1 MIAGLAEDL
10 RRDHAR
16 PDDDDG
22 GFGDRAVRVGTTF
35 DGAGRLEGDLTAR
48 CAAAVEAVLDAL
60 GTVRGPED
68 IRTMAQRR
76 HDALEEACLRL
87 IGAGMLPQRAGQPVR
102 LDLTITLQELIDNA
116 GGIGCDALIQ
126 PVITGHADY
135 ELIEQLLTD
144 DGYRDQLAARC
155 RGQASD
161 DRFGALLEVAVKL
174 LSGPAGHAAA
184 LRRKI
189 KGGPAVPLS
198 LPLDIPGTFDTIPVH
213 LRRAVRTRDR
223 HCRFPGCDQP
233 VAACD
238 VHHIVH
244 RKDGGRHA
252 LGNLILMCRFHHL
265 VAIHRWGWTIILHS
279 DGTTTAVSPDSAK
292 TLHSH
297 APPVR
302 VA

>member
-22 GFGDRAVRVGTTF
+22 GFGDRAVRLGTTF

-161 DRFGALLEVAVKL
+161 DRFGALLGGSSETAVR
-174 LSGPAGHAAA
+174 SGRA
-184 LRRKI
+184 R
-189 KGGPAVPLS
+189 
-198 LPLDIPGTFDTIPVH
+198 
-213 LRRAVRTRDR
+213 RRA
-223 HCRFPGCDQP
+223 
-233 VAACD
+233 
-238 VHHIVH
+238 
-244 RKDGGRHA
+244 
-252 LGNLILMCRFHHL
+252 
-265 VAIHRWGWTIILHS
+265 
-279 DGTTTAVSPDSAK
+279 
-292 TLHSH
+292 
-297 APPVR
+297 APQD
-302 VA
+302 